1 MAILYTYISK
11 HTISRSHLS
20 IKFIIYPLVAL
31 EFGIILPGF
40 PNTMLSSGTS
50 KLTNAP
56 GAIST
61 LFPIFFANNNSIR
74 SNPNR
79 ISDNRSPFSIT
90 STLRTD

>member
-20 IKFIIYPLVAL
+20 IEFIIYPLVAL

-61 LFPIFFANNNSIR
+61 LFPILILPTTIAFVPIQTEFPIIGV
-74 SNPNR
+74 PFL
-79 ISDNRSPFSIT
+79 SPR
-90 STLRTD
+90 L